1 MIHSMTGF
9 GKATGVFQDKNI
21 SLELKSLN
29 SKQADIQVKG
39 PSIYKEKELEVR
51 NFLTKELVRGKIEC
65 SIYVEGGGDKK
76 TSINKTLAAQ
86 YFKELSELQ
95 NDLGISDQGD
105 LLATILRMPEVLS
118 SERSSLEEEEWGTV
132 YGMLRQAVL
141 QLREFRIIEGIELQ
155 KDLTNRLNNIESMA
169 EKIPAFEEE
178 RKVRL
183 RERIQSSIKE
193 YFEGKMPDADRFEQE
208 MIYYLE
214 KLDISEEKVRLATH
228 ISHFRD
234 VLAQEESQG
243 KKLGFIT
250 QELGRE
256 INTIGS
262 KANHAEI
269 QQLVV
274 QMKDDLEKIK
284 EQILNVL

>member
-9 GKATGVFQDKNI
+9 GKASGVFQDKNI

-29 SKQADIQVKG
+29 SKQMDIQVKC
-39 PSIYKEKELEVR
+39 PSIYKEKELEIR
-51 NFLTKELVRGKIEC
+51 NFISKELLRGKLEC

-76 TSINKTLAAQ
+76 TSINTTLAKQ
-86 YFKELSELQ
+86 YFEELSALQ
-95 NDLGISDQGD
+95 QELGITDQGD
-105 LLATILRMPEVLS
+105 LLNNILRMPEVLS
-118 SERSSLEEEEWGTV
+118 AERASLTEDEWLTIK
-132 YGMLRQAVL
+132 GMLHQAVL
-141 QLREFRIIEGIELQ
+141 QLREFRIVEGIELE
-155 KDLTNRLNNIESMA
+155 KDLNARLNNIELMSQ
-169 EKIPAFEEE
+169 KIPAFEED
-178 RKVRL
+178 RKNKL

-228 ISHFRD
+228 ISHFRE
-234 VLAQEESQG
+234 VLSEKDSQG

-250 QELGRE
+250 QEIGRE

-269 QQLVV
+269 QQMVV

-284 EQILNVL
+284 EQILNIL